1 MESHIVEELILMFK
15 SLIPIAAIHGE
26 IDFAATV
33 MRARPLAYGNYSGEV
48 LRSMV
53 ITSPHSM

>member
-1 MESHIVEELILMFK
+1 MESHVVEELILMVR
-15 SLIPIAAIHGE
+15 SLIPTAAIHGE

-48 LRSMV
+48 LRPMV
-53 ITSPHSM
+53 ITPPHPM